1 MSLTES
7 CVAAVVV
14 STVMAVALPSLN
26 RSRQTYTL
34 SAAAHDVASRM
45 HSTRILAIVRN
56 QDCRMA
62 VTSASSYVIECDEAP
77 WQIVERITMPKGITV
92 EASARPEFHRRGNV
106 APTATFTVRNRA
118 RMSRRVIV
126 NVNGRVRIQ

>member
-7 CVAAVVV
+7 CIAAVVV

-34 SAAAHDVASRM
+34 RAAAYDVASRM

-56 QDCRMA
+56 RDCRMA
-62 VTSASSYVIECDEAP
+62 VTSAVSYVIECDEAP
-77 WQIVERITMPKGITV
+77 WRVVERITMPKGLTV
-92 EASARPEFHRRGNV
+92 EASARPEFHPRGNV
-106 APTATFTVRNRA
+106 APTATLTVRNRVG
-118 RMSRRVIV
+118 MSRRVIV